1 MRVRPGRGRT
11 PFFPARRR
19 SICRSRFI
27 GDPTPLAQGAAPF
40 APALVSPMKM
50 GSYMRG
56 RGYTVSGMEAKATL
70 LPEDAAPLVR
80 FRR

>member
-1 MRVRPGRGRT
+1 M
-11 PFFPARRR
+11 
-19 SICRSRFI
+19 
-27 GDPTPLAQGAAPF
+27 PLAQGAAPF

-56 RGYTVSGMEAKATL
+56 RADTVSGMEAKATL